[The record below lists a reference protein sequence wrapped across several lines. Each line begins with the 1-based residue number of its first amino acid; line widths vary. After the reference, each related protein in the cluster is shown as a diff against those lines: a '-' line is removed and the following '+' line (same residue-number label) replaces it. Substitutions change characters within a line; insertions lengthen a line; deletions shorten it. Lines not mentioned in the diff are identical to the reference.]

1 MFSCSRIRTQM
12 YIGAA
17 LLVVIVASLSAS
29 SIHGAFKFRDLTK
42 SIRARAAELPL
53 TAELNRSV
61 GDLRVS
67 HSEMFLP
74 AVFPATKQAPNVER
88 KWERME
94 FLQKLA
100 AVRFA
105 LNNYNDQLEHHQLR
119 DPRIADISAE
129 IQTVGMIRI
138 GLQSIEQLA
147 KKTEWAHDDCVA
159 RHALD
164 DEVSQLHG
172 RVGELPGFLKQRMEA
187 FAEQVRAEYYS
198 WVLISLTL
206 LGGALL
212 LLTWLIVMF
221 RTSLF
226 KPLGS
231 LINGSRRVATGDYQ
245 FRIHVKARSEVGE
258 LAEAFNDMTENFYQ
272 IKTDLDEQVKLRTK
286 EIVRKEQLA
295 SVGFLAAG
303 VAHEINNP
311 LASIAWSAESLEMRL
326 HDILNPPADRAGSE
340 IDAEIED
347 LKKYLRRIQSEA
359 FRCKEITAGLLDFSR
374 LGDAQ
379 KTPTEIG
386 LLLESVVDMVRPLA
400 KYRDRKIELE
410 CPQAIVADVNAQEL
424 KQVVLNLLT
433 NGLDSLGSGGTVWVR
448 LTRDAHR
455 MKLVFEDNGCGM
467 NDEVQQHLFE
477 PFFTRRR
484 DGQGTGLGLSITFRI
499 VEEHGGTIRPFS
511 AGVGRGSRFT
521 VEIPLNSHET
531 TKLKAA

>member
-1 MFSCSRIRTQM
+1 MFSCTRIRTQM
-12 YIGAA
+12 YIGTA
-17 LLVVIVASLSAS
+17 LLVVIVAVLSAS
-29 SIHGAFKFRDLTK
+29 GIHGAFKFRDLTK
-42 SIRARAAELPL
+42 SIRARASELPL

-74 AVFPATKQAPNVER
+74 AAFSAIEQAPNVAR
-88 KWERME
+88 KWERML
-94 FLQKLA
+94 FLQKLT

-105 LNNYNDQLEHHQLR
+105 LNNYNDQLEHHQLK
-119 DPRIADISAE
+119 DPRIADITAE
-129 IQTVGMIRI
+129 IQTVGLIRI
-138 GLQSIEQLA
+138 SLHKIEQLA
-147 KKTEWAHDDCVA
+147 KKTEWAHDDHYA
-159 RHALD
+159 RMGLEE
-164 DEVSQLHG
+164 EVTMLQH

-198 WVLISLTL
+198 WVLISVGLFT
-206 LGGALL
+206 GALIL
-212 LLTWLIVMF
+212 LIWLIAMF
-221 RTSLF
+221 RASLF
-226 KPLGS
+226 KPLES
-231 LINGSRRVATGDYQ
+231 LIHGSRRVATGDYR
-245 FRIHVKARSEVGE
+245 FRIQVKTKSEVGE

-272 IKTDLDEQVKLRTK
+272 IKTDLDDQVKLRTQ

-311 LASIAWSAESLEMRL
+311 LAAIAWSAESLEMRL
-326 HDILNPPADRAGSE
+326 HDILNPPADRAASE

-379 KTPTEIG
+379 KSQTEIG
-386 LLLESVVDMVRPLA
+386 PLLESVVDMVRPLS
-400 KYRDRKIELE
+400 KYHDRRIELE
-410 CPQAIVADVNAQEL
+410 CPQPVVADVNAQEM

-433 NGLDSLGSGGTVWVR
+433 NGLDSLAPGGIVWVR
-448 LTRDAHR
+448 LTRDSQR
-455 MKLVFEDNGCGM
+455 MRLVFEDNGCGM

-499 VEEHGGTIRPFS
+499 IEEHGGTIRPFS
-511 AGVGRGSRFT
+511 AGVGCGSRFT
-521 VEIPLNSHET
+521 VEIPLKSHEAI
-531 TKLKAA
+531 KLKAA

>member
-1 MFSCSRIRTQM
+1 M

-17 LLVVIVASLSAS
+17 LLVIIVGALSAS
-29 SIHGAFKFRDLTK
+29 GIHGAFKFRDLTK
-42 SIRARAAELPL
+42 SIRARSGELPL
-53 TAELNRSV
+53 TAELNRAV
-61 GDLRVS
+61 GDLRVELF
-67 HSEMFLP
+67 EMIGGDSAKGL
-74 AVFPATKQAPNVER
+74 VR
-88 KWERME
+88 KWDPMT
-94 FLQKLA
+94 FLARVA

-105 LNNYNDQLEHHQLR
+105 LNNYNDQLEHHQLK

-129 IQTVGMIRI
+129 LETVGMIRI
-138 GLQSIEQLA
+138 GLQNIEKLA
-147 KKTEWAHDDCVA
+147 KKTEWAHDDQA
-159 RHALD
+159 AQLD
-164 DEVSQLHG
+164 LEEEIRLLQQ
-172 RVGELPGFLKQRMEA
+172 RVGELPGFLKLRMEA

-198 WVLISLTL
+198 WVLISIVFLCS
-206 LGGALL
+206 ALL
-212 LLTWLIVMF
+212 LLGWLIAMF

-226 KPLGS
+226 KPLET
-231 LINGSRRVATGDYQ
+231 LIRGSRRVAAGDYRY
-245 FRIHVKARSEVGE
+245 RIQIKARSEVGA
-258 LAEAFNDMTENFYQ
+258 LAEAFNEMTENFYQ

-311 LASIAWSAESLEMRL
+311 LAAIAWSAESLEMRL
-326 HDILNPPADRAGSE
+326 HDILNPPTEQDAAAL
-340 IDAEIED
+340 DAEIED

-379 KTPTEIG
+379 KSPTDVNA
-386 LLLESVVDMVRPLA
+386 LLDSVVEMVRPLS
-400 KYRDRKIELE
+400 KYHDRRIELE
-410 CPQAIVADVNAQEL
+410 CPQPVIADVNPQEL

-433 NGLDSLGSGGTVWVR
+433 NGLDSLTPGGTVWVR
-448 LTRDAHR
+448 LTRDAQR
-455 MKLVFEDNGCGM
+455 MRLVFEDNGCGM

-499 VEEHGGTIRPFS
+499 IEEHGGTIRPFS

-521 VEIPLNSHET
+521 VEIPLKAYDTNQ
-531 TKLKAA
+531 LKAA